1 MTKNAVYFD
10 VHLKI
15 NAGQLD
21 AFKKIAEAM
30 IAATKKEPGALAYE
44 WYFNDDQSQCRL
56 QETYADEAAV
66 EAHMSGAAVHEFV
79 PKLLQIATV
88 TGFDVYGNPGAK
100 ATSVLTGLGATIFER
115 WQGLAAA

>member
-15 NAGQLD
+15 NDGQLD
-21 AFKKIAEAM
+21 AFRKIAEAM
-30 IAATKKEPGALAYE
+30 IGATKKEPGALAYE
-44 WYFNDDQSQCRL
+44 WHFNDDQTQCRL
-56 QETYADEAAV
+56 QEIYADAAAV
-66 EAHMSGAAVHEFV
+66 EAHMAGPAVHEFV
-79 PKLLQIATV
+79 PKLLQVASV

-100 ATSVLTGLGATIFER
+100 AAPALTAFGATIFER